1 MPNISLNF
9 DVTQAQLNK
18 LNRWF
23 ARWNPQQPE
32 PFDTIEDALKSFLV
46 NTAKD
51 FMRDESL
58 LRLPEVPNALVAAT
72 EAEQDQIMAI
82 LENYMVGG

>member
-51 FMRDESL
+51 FMRDE
-58 LRLPEVPNALVAAT
+58 
-72 EAEQDQIMAI
+72 
-82 LENYMVGG
+82 